1 MLKGCFDQ
9 KDEAWRSA
17 LHADLLATANNHFVA
32 GASEECIC
40 IVGDCTKNEVSQ
52 VFYVYVEVNMVN
64 QVSLVSAQQIVV
76 GRQAGLPIP
85 LSPLVAGMLDTLA
98 NTASYNL
105 PANVVLNQ
113 LEVFTIFFHSNF
125 SNIVLYQ
132 DNLQQ
137 LYLQS
142 CILAEYLLSS
152 EEFLNLDTISSVL
165 GKHFFEFFNCFNT
178 C

>member
-1 MLKGCFDQ
+1 M
-9 KDEAWRSA
+9 
-17 LHADLLATANNHFVA
+17 
-32 GASEECIC
+32 
-40 IVGDCTKNEVSQ
+40 
-52 VFYVYVEVNMVN
+52 
-64 QVSLVSAQQIVV
+64 SAQQIVV

-113 LEVFTIFFHSNF
+113 LEVFTIIDSFFFIVTLVSN
-125 SNIVLYQ
+125 VVKYQ

-152 EEFLNLDTISSVL
+152 EEFLNLDKISSVL
-165 GKHFFEFFNCFNT
+165 GKHFFDFDFSYIGIK
-178 C
+178 

>member
-1 MLKGCFDQ
+1 M
-9 KDEAWRSA
+9 
-17 LHADLLATANNHFVA
+17 
-32 GASEECIC
+32 
-40 IVGDCTKNEVSQ
+40 
-52 VFYVYVEVNMVN
+52 
-64 QVSLVSAQQIVV
+64 SAQQIVV

-85 LSPLVAGMLDTLA
+85 LSPLVAGILDTLA

-113 LEVFTIFFHSNF
+113 LEVFTFF
-125 SNIVLYQ
+125 IVSLSLLILYQ

-137 LYLQS
+137 LYLHS

-165 GKHFFEFFNCFNT
+165 GKHFEF
-178 C
+178 

>member
-1 MLKGCFDQ
+1 MID
-9 KDEAWRSA
+9 
-17 LHADLLATANNHFVA
+17 
-32 GASEECIC
+32 
-40 IVGDCTKNEVSQ
+40 
-52 VFYVYVEVNMVN
+52 

-85 LSPLVAGMLDTLA
+85 LSPLVAGILDTLA

-113 LEVFTIFFHSNF
+113 LEVFLHLSLIIHPLLSLSFL
-125 SNIVLYQ
+125 ILYQ

-165 GKHFFEFFNCFNT
+165 GKHFEF
-178 C
+178 